1 MDTSV
6 ARMLLLI
13 AVIGLG
19 FGRLITARISDHS
32 FAEGLMLTSAAM
44 LSVVSVIH
52 PEAPFTDYIVP
63 ILLLIACY
71 HCQPMFQRVSRLTA
85 ARALKPL
92 PMINEQMAFVQNSES
107 MALVLIDNGNV
118 RDDNLHKIGQTP
130 LWLRQELRKFG
141 YRDIRKV
148 AYLTLD
154 KNGNFFLD
162 LKQDANV

>member
-6 ARMLLLI
+6 ARMLTVI
-13 AVIGLG
+13 IVIGFG

-32 FAEGLMLTSAAM
+32 FAEGLILASAAM
-44 LSVVSVIH
+44 LSVASVIT

-63 ILLLIACY
+63 ILLLVTGY
-71 HCQPMFQRVSRLTA
+71 RCQPLLTRVNRLTA
-85 ARALKPL
+85 ARALRPL
-92 PMINEQMAFVQNSES
+92 PTVSDQTAFLQTSES

-162 LKQDANV
+162 LKKDAKV

>member
-6 ARMLLLI
+6 ARMLTVI
-13 AVIGLG
+13 IVIGFG

-32 FAEGLMLTSAAM
+32 FAEGLMLAAATI
-44 LSVVSVIH
+44 LSVVSVAT
-52 PEAPFTDYIVP
+52 PEDPFTDYIVP
-63 ILLLIACY
+63 ILLLVAGY
-71 HCQPMFQRVSRLTA
+71 RCQPLLQRISRLSA
-85 ARALKPL
+85 LLALKPL
-92 PMINEQMAFVQNSES
+92 STASGQTAFVQPPEP
-107 MALVLIDNGNV
+107 MALVLIDNGIV

-141 YRDIRKV
+141 YRDIRQV

-162 LKQDANV
+162 LKQDIYV